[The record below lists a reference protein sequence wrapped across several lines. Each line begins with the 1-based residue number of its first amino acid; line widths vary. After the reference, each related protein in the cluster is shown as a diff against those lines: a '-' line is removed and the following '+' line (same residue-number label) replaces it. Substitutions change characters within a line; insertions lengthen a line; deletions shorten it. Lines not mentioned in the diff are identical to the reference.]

1 MEKRIKS
8 KSFTDLDVW
17 QEGHK
22 LALLVYKITDNFPSK
37 EQFGLVSQLRRAA
50 VSVTSNI
57 AEGFN
62 RNSLKEK
69 INFYSFS
76 RGSLAEIQNQI
87 LISRDIGF
95 TKEDEFLKVAD
106 KTVIV
111 LKLLNALISSIRKI
125 ENR

>member
-1 MEKRIKS
+1 MENRIKA
-8 KSFTDLDVW
+8 KSFTHLDVW
-17 QEGHK
+17 KEGHK
-22 LALLVYKITDNFPSK
+22 LALLIYRITDSFPDK
-37 EQFGLVSQLRRAA
+37 ERFGLTSQLRRAA

-95 TKEDEFLKVAD
+95 AKEDEFMKIAE
-106 KTVIV
+106 KTVLV
-111 LKLLNALISSIRKI
+111 LKLINGLIGSIRKL
-125 ENR
+125 EK